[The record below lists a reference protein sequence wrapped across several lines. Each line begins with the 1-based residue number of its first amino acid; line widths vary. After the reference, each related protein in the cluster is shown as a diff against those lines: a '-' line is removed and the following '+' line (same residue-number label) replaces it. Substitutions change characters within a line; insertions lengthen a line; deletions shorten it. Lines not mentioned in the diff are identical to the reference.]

1 MPGTGKM
8 KKSAPPSWPN
18 RFCLLGRP
26 APEAGGRPLSASR
39 AVSLRLKVSPASG
52 KFLKNFPDP
61 SRSAPP
67 SRGRAGT
74 RFCASGESGCAQA
87 PRSTKP
93 SPSGGKPRRKTV
105 RQSRPSRKRKRRPP
119 SQRPGYRLP
128 PEGTEK
134 IPAETKKAA
143 ARPERMPYPATLA
156 ALLRWKKN

>member
-1 MPGTGKM
+1 MPGTRKM

-18 RFCLLGRP
+18 RFCLLGEP

-52 KFLKNFPDP
+52 KFWKNFPEP

-67 SRGRAGT
+67 SRGRTGT
-74 RFCASGESGCAQA
+74 RFCASGESGCARV

-105 RQSRPSRKRKRRPP
+105 RQSRPSRKKSGGRLRSGRDTGFRRKERKKFPVRRKKPRRVRKECRI
-119 SQRPGYRLP
+119 RPRSRLSSVW
-128 PEGTEK
+128 
-134 IPAETKKAA
+134 TK
-143 ARPERMPYPATLA
+143 
-156 ALLRWKKN
+156 N